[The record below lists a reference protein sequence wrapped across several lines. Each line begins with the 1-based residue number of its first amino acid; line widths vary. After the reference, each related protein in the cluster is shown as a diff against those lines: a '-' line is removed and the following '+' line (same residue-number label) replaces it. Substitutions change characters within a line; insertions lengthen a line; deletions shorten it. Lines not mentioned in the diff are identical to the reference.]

1 MCNPNISPIVSKYP
15 DLRIKGESKMS
26 SEATRVVT
34 RPIVTINTLLL
45 INGILTAF
53 YAVLLLFMP
62 ATFFEMRAMPGDA
75 IAIFMARLLAPSQV
89 GYAVLSIVASRLQ
102 NLETLRLVTIVNF
115 ITWTLGLIVFLVGK
129 LTLEMNALVWVDI
142 AFAVI
147 FSSAF
152 AYFVFA
158 RSKS

>member
-1 MCNPNISPIVSKYP
+1 
-15 DLRIKGESKMS
+15 
-26 SEATRVVT
+26 
-34 RPIVTINTLLL
+34 
-45 INGILTAF
+45 
-53 YAVLLLFMP
+53 
-62 ATFFEMRAMPGDA
+62 MRAMPGDA